1 MSRLEHHSAFG
12 ILFYYIIY
20 VVWTRSFIVPSYYFS
35 AILYFSILPDFDAI
49 YYFFK
54 SKGRLKLTMEYQHHL
69 HSLTH
74 FPIIFSPVIIIFI
87 ISVIL
92 NSYALYFLIPVVG
105 IYLGHFFIDSIAS
118 GDGIMWGKNPF
129 KRNKYARFINAYS
142 DKTDGY
148 HGRYWDA
155 RYRKTKLFK
164 LGTVVLIIDLLI
176 ITLHILNLYFTLELS
191 LRYSRSSLYSLILF
205 FIIFL
210 YFGLRNPR
218 EKWLKEPPEGR
229 YSDYRVNLKYING
242 LNEENRRKH
251 LKKYRELLD
260 TDFKTNSDQI

>member
-12 ILFYYIIY
+12 ILFYYLIYIIL
-20 VVWTRSFIVPSYYFS
+20 TGSFILPSFYFN
-35 AILYFSILPDFDAI
+35 AIVYFSILPDFDAI

-74 FPIIFSPVIIIFI
+74 FPIMFSPVIIIFI
-87 ISVIL
+87 ISVIF
-92 NSYALYFLIPVVG
+92 NIYPLYFLISVVG
-105 IYLGHFFIDSIAS
+105 IYFGHFFIDSIAS

-129 KRNKYARFINAYS
+129 KKNKYARFINAYS

-155 RYRKTKLFK
+155 RYRKTRMYKI
-164 LGTVVLIIDLLI
+164 GTIALIVVLLI
-176 ITLHILNLYFTLELS
+176 IILHILNLYFTVEPS
-191 LRYSRSSLYSLILF
+191 LRYPRSSLYSLILF

-229 YSDYRVNLKYING
+229 YSDYRVNMKYING
-242 LNEENRRKH
+242 LNEENRKKH
-251 LKKYRELLD
+251 LEKYQKLLD
-260 TDFKTNSDQI
+260 ADLD

>member
-12 ILFYYIIY
+12 ILLYYLIYII
-20 VVWTRSFIVPSYYFS
+20 WARSLIVPSYYFNV
-35 AILYFSILPDFDAI
+35 IVYFSILPDFDAI

-74 FPIIFSPVIIIFI
+74 FPIIFSPIIIIFI

-92 NSYALYFLIPVVG
+92 NFYPFYFLIPVVG
-105 IYLGHFFIDSIAS
+105 IFFGHFLLDSIAS

-129 KRNKYARFINAYS
+129 KRRKYTVFINKYS

-155 RYRKTKLFK
+155 RYRQTKMFK
-164 LGTVVLIIDLLI
+164 IGNIVIILVLLI
-176 ITLHILNLYFTLELS
+176 IILHIFNLYLTFDPS
-191 LRYSRSSLYSLILF
+191 FRSPRSSLFSLILF

-210 YFGLRNPR
+210 YFGLRSPR

-229 YSDYRVNLKYING
+229 YSDYRVNMRYING
-242 LNEENRRKH
+242 LNEENRKKH
-251 LKKYRELLD
+251 IEKYQGLMKPNLQE
-260 TDFKTNSDQI
+260 N